1 MSRTIHVTG
10 GYADY
15 AVGELV
21 ERTGKDL
28 STATI
33 KAALIPTGA
42 AVPAADSTTWK
53 TPDEVEFPTVGT
65 ARVSLLVTDAT
76 PVGTYWLYVLPAD
89 SPTSVPVK
97 GSNTVVKVI

>member
-15 AVGELV
+15 AVGELS

-28 STATI
+28 TSATI
-33 KAALIPTGA
+33 TAALIPTGTS
-42 AVPAADSTTWK
+42 VPAVDSSVWQA
-53 TPDEVEFPTVGT
+53 PDVLEFPSVGT

-76 PVGTYWLYVLPAD
+76 PVGTYWLYVLPSD
-89 SPTSVPVK
+89 SPTAVPVR
-97 GSNTVVKVI
+97 GSNTVVKVV